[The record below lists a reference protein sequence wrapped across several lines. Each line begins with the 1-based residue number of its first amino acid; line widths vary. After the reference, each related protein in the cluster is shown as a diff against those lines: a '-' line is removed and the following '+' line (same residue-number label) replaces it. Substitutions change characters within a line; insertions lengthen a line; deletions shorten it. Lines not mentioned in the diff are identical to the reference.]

1 MSCIFAIDR
10 HGKTG
15 QPIIT
20 ARWSDRAAFK
30 ADPRSG
36 VVKANGFRWYG
47 AGGFWYT
54 TNLHKGRSVAAAYGA
69 TLPDTPPVASPI
81 RWTSRPESATPAVRT
96 VPTPTPA
103 KTREFAPQ
111 SHVGQAIREVEN
123 RGKSDSECLTDI
135 LRAVAAAKSRQRRT
149 LKIDDILAAMT
160 R

>member
-1 MSCIFAIDR
+1 MTCLFAIDR

-30 ADPRSG
+30 NDPRGS

-54 TNLHKGRSVAAAYGA
+54 TNLAKGRSVAAAYGA
-69 TLPDTPPVASPI
+69 TLPETTPD
-81 RWTSRPESATPAVRT
+81 RPAVPAPTVRT

-111 SHVGQAIREVEN
+111 SHVGQAVREAAN

-135 LRAVAAAKSRQRRT
+135 LRTVAAAKSRQRRT